1 MTNNIEAVEM
11 ELTEDEAR
19 LMIRAALS
27 GIKGFSPI
35 EHNPVIA
42 RSLVTK
48 IAYLCADMAEC
59 TVN

>member
-1 MTNNIEAVEM
+1 MNDSTVDM

-27 GIKGFSPI
+27 GLKGWQPI
-35 EHNPVIA
+35 EHNPIIA
-42 RSLVTK
+42 RSLTSK
-48 IAYLCADMAEC
+48 IAYLAADIAEC

>member
-1 MTNNIEAVEM
+1 MTNNNAEIEM

-27 GIKGFSPI
+27 GLKGFSPI
-35 EHNPVIA
+35 EHNPLIA
-42 RSLVTK
+42 RGLVNK